1 MCPCNSIGETKNE
14 RISKEPGRVQLAR
27 HLVAFF
33 AALSVL
39 AIGLFYASRPGIHV
53 KAADHRDSP
62 TADANP
68 EGDITDLFAFVDPN
82 DTTKLVLIMNV
93 WKSIRKL
100 SFQCGIF
107 LRDPWVQFEIVAKC

>member
-1 MCPCNSIGETKNE
+1 MKE
-14 RISKEPGRVQLAR
+14 ISKEPGRVRLAR

-68 EGDITDLFAFVDPN
+68 EGEETPCSAQL
-82 DTTKLVLIMNV
+82 LRRV
-93 WKSIRKL
+93 WKSDRPE
-100 SFQCGIF
+100 
-107 LRDPWVQFEIVAKC
+107 R